1 MTGEK
6 RKIGRRRRG
15 EDDSRNVEGRDGG
28 EEERMTG
35 EMWKVGMGE
44 KRRG

>member
-1 MTGEK
+1 MEGRDGGEEERMTGEK

-15 EDDSRNVEGRDGG
+15 EDTV
-28 EEERMTG
+28 